1 MAYNG
6 TFTPINRNKYKGHK
20 KIVWRSSWEL
30 KFMKYCDR
38 NPNVIEW
45 ASEPFAIRY
54 YLPTDKKWHKY
65 WPDFWVKVKTKTG
78 KIAEEIIEV
87 KPKNQTMPPK
97 HGKKQR
103 KTIIKEQRA
112 WMMNTSKWKFAK
124 DFCKKH
130 GIKFRIIT
138 EKELL
143 V

>member
-1 MAYNG
+1 
-6 TFTPINRNKYKGHK
+6 
-20 KIVWRSSWEL
+20 
-30 KFMKYCDR
+30 MKYCDR

-45 ASEPFAIRY
+45 SSEPFAIIY